1 MSNNRN
7 LRYRAPEPP
16 RPAQRNQPPAGRNYG
31 WLKMLL
37 AAVVLA
43 VIAGAYMVITGS
55 SSSPQPAQQLAPPV
69 AKPAAIMPA
78 KKLSKWSWVYGTTF
92 TYSAS
97 RVTVNNVR
105 VSGLNRT
112 KAKVTFSVTV
122 TGPVPKAGK
131 PDWVK
136 RQDTWSMQSS
146 TAGTAYPS
154 GGSVS
159 SPSGGS
165 RLIIVSFNKW
175 PSRSLYSGSSLAINM
190 PGTAGQPI
198 RLAVHIP
205 RSGQ

>member
-43 VIAGAYMVITGS
+43 IIAGAYMVVTGS
-55 SSSPQPAQQLAPPV
+55 SSSQSAQQLAPPA

-78 KKLSKWSWVYGTTF
+78 KKLSKWSWIYGTTF

-105 VSGLNRT
+105 VSGLNRA
-112 KAKVTFSVTV
+112 KAKVTFSVTI
-122 TGPVPKAGK
+122 TGRAPKAGK
-131 PDWVK
+131 ADWVK
-136 RQDTWSMQSS
+136 RRDTWSMQSS
-146 TAGTAYPS
+146 TAKTAYPS
-154 GGSVS
+154 GGSV
-159 SPSGGS
+159 PDKPVGGS
-165 RLIIVSFNKW
+165 RKIIVIFNKW
-175 PSRSLYSGSSLAINM
+175 PSRALYAGSSLAINM